1 MAAEGTEVKGHLV
14 GVSEHHLH
22 ALDRHVELV
31 GDDLRERRAEALA
44 EVDLSRERGDGSVA
58 FEADPLLEPFGIATV
73 PHQDDPATRPIA
85 RIARPYTPHRQRLP
99 ASASRIEVSSGSG
112 SCASNATAEMTIP
125 LVQYPH

>member
-1 MAAEGTEVKGHLV
+1 MPRERSRLPQERRLLGDRVAAEGTEVEGHLV

-58 FEADPLLEPFGIATV
+58 FEADPLLEPCGIAPV
-73 PHQDDPATRPIA
+73 QPQYDPSTSPVVW
-85 RIARPYTPHRQRLP
+85 L
-99 ASASRIEVSSGSG
+99 
-112 SCASNATAEMTIP
+112 
-125 LVQYPH
+125 